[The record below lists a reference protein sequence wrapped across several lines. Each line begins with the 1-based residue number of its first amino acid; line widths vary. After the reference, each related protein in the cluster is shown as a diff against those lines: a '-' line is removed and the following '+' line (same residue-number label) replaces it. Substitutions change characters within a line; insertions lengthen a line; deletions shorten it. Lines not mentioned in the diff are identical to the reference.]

1 MGHTSEQGEWELRG
15 TGLYVPEGPSE
26 AQGQEG
32 GIIMRAPGLV
42 LDRALHNRQER
53 RGAGGGNITYQLINN
68 GITELRERGLL
79 EGGPGNGQPGVCW
92 ATLVGR
98 RGKVAH

>member
-1 MGHTSEQGEWELRG
+1 
-15 TGLYVPEGPSE
+15 
-26 AQGQEG
+26 
-32 GIIMRAPGLV
+32 MRAPGLV

-68 GITELRERGLL
+68 GTTELRERATGR
-79 EGGPGNGQPGVCW
+79 GPGNGQPGVCW